1 MRALLPSLSRVSLI
15 ACVAWLMGAGA
26 TLGAAPG
33 CTPPVAGPSL
43 ASGARPVTGDPR
55 YDAFFGELNEL
66 WRNLQAAA
74 REASDARASLAHRIG
89 LGDDVSSDVLGA
101 RLRERTAR
109 LASDGL
115 TLELE
120 FTGIDAGDVEL
131 EPAADAEGAA
141 PKDAAHAATPQS
153 APGAAAPTAAVPAA
167 NLPTAPPPTATLR
180 TPSREP
186 ERRELRLLEVI
197 AQAALTG
204 ATLQAEMARA
214 ERHAHALEGQI
225 APLRSQAPQSFAEQA
240 ERDQVLAQLAEAQSV
255 LPQWAEQARTVAGAS
270 DTLISLLDEAANT
283 TPRAPVARRR
293 PARDEVSRDATP
305 RDGNARDPGAPTRR
319 PRPPGA
325 EPAPAA
331 PLPDRPRDF
340 EP

>member
-1 MRALLPSLSRVSLI
+1 
-15 ACVAWLMGAGA
+15 MGAGA
-26 TLGAAPG
+26 TLAGAPG

-120 FTGIDAGDVEL
+120 FTGIDASDVEL

-141 PKDAAHAATPQS
+141 PKDAPHAAAPQS
-153 APGAAAPTAAVPAA
+153 APDAAAPTAA
-167 NLPTAPPPTATLR
+167 PPTATLR

-204 ATLQAEMARA
+204 ATLQTEMARA
-214 ERHAHALEGQI
+214 ERHAHALEAQI
-225 APLRSQAPQSFAEQA
+225 AKLRSEAPQSFAEQA
-240 ERDQVLAQLAEAQSV
+240 QRDQVLAQLAEAQSV
-255 LPQWAEQARTVAGAS
+255 LPEWAEQARTVAGAS

-283 TPRAPVARRR
+283 TPRAPAARRR

-305 RDGNARDPGAPTRR
+305 RDGSARDPAAPPRR
-319 PRPPGA
+319 PKPPGA

>member
-1 MRALLPSLSRVSLI
+1 
-15 ACVAWLMGAGA
+15 
-26 TLGAAPG
+26 
-33 CTPPVAGPSL
+33 
-43 ASGARPVTGDPR
+43 VTGDPR

-66 WRNLQAAA
+66 WRNVQAAA
-74 REASDARASLAHRIG
+74 REVSEARAALAHRIG

-120 FTGIDAGDVEL
+120 FTGIDTGDAEL
-131 EPAADAEGAA
+131 EPAADPE
-141 PKDAAHAATPQS
+141 
-153 APGAAAPTAAVPAA
+153 AAAPRNAAGAGPGTTTPPDAA
-167 NLPTAPPPTATLR
+167 NAAAPSAAAPTATLR

-186 ERRELRLLEVI
+186 EPRELRLLEVM

-204 ATLQAEMARA
+204 ATLQTEMARA
-214 ERHAHALEGQI
+214 ERHAHALEAQI
-225 APLRSQAPQSFAEQA
+225 APLRSQAQQSFAETA
-240 ERDQVLAQLAEAQSV
+240 RRDQVLAQLADAESV
-255 LPQWAEQARTVAGAS
+255 LPQWAEQARAVGGAS

-283 TPRAPVARRR
+283 TPRAPAARRR
-293 PARDEVSRDATP
+293 PVRDEVSRDATP
-305 RDGNARDPGAPTRR
+305 RDSSARDPNAPPRR
-319 PRPPGA
+319 PKAPGA

-331 PLPDRPRDF
+331 PDRPRDF